1 MAIYGQAADL
11 RQGSHG
17 RILRHVAFGV
27 LALFALPAEAFQGKV
42 ETTEPLIEQA
52 RILADEDRDEAEAL
66 YVHILEL
73 REHTLGAE
81 DQSTLMA
88 ALELARF
95 YRDNGR
101 WADAEPLFRRAIT
114 GLARILDTD
123 DPIMVSA
130 EQEFAELT
138 GDDDSST
145 VRNVPSTA
153 IAEPRRV
160 RSRARTGAM
169 RPAPPLPAPSPPPPA
184 PSPPPPPVLASPA
197 PPSPARSG
205 IPVYPVWPPES
216 PTWQFSLDRYIGSR
230 DGLSLSSAG
239 SRLQA
244 AFESAGYLEHSY
256 YAVPG
261 GFAIITRIEQMDS
274 AGNRLRGSERYEL
287 PGQRARDSLTN
298 ILYSLFVNAPPGYYR
313 YIVVVV
319 SVRPFATRN
328 TALDDDEALRRLRR
342 GANRLSSA
350 YRRVPFTDDYNVD
363 ALIYEFRWD
372 GGDSPV
378 RMLAPG
384 RVSPQEHLTRT
395 GLARAVRR
403 GFP

>member
-1 MAIYGQAADL
+1 MAIYGQAAGL

-27 LALFALPAEAFQGKV
+27 LALFALPAQAFQGKV
-42 ETTEPLIEQA
+42 ETAEPLIEQA
-52 RILADEDRDEAEAL
+52 RMLADEGRDEAEAL

-101 WADAEPLFRRAIT
+101 WADAEPLYRRAIT

-138 GDDDSST
+138 GDDDSSA
-145 VRNVPSTA
+145 VRDVPSTA
-153 IAEPRRV
+153 IVEPRRG
-160 RSRARTGAM
+160 SGRARTGAM
-169 RPAPPLPAPSPPPPA
+169 RPPPPPPPPPA

-197 PPSPARSG
+197 PPSPARAG

-230 DGLSLSSAG
+230 DGLSLGNAG

-261 GFAIITRIEQMDS
+261 GFAIITRIEQMDG

-342 GANRLSSA
+342 GANRLSSV

-384 RVSPQEHLTRT
+384 RVSPQDHLTRT